1 MNAVP
6 KPQGQAMYVAP
17 DSARS
22 WLLSVQR
29 KLYAQSYNNPDYVFC
44 KLWGFVTDPRNLQMA
59 FARVAS
65 NRGRRTA
72 GVDGI
77 TVRAVLA
84 IDNGDAL
91 VDEIR
96 QEMRSGA
103 FRPSP
108 VRRVLIPKA
117 GKPGRF
123 RPLGIPTV
131 RDRVVQAALKNI
143 LEPIFEADFFPCS
156 YGFRPTRG
164 AHAALEQ
171 LRLLLKP
178 RSTKTKDGVQ
188 MRLPYLWAI
197 EGDIRGCFDNI
208 SHHGLMQ
215 RVRRRIGDTKANRL
229 VRAFLSA
236 GILSEKQFVRID
248 TGTPQGG
255 ILSPL
260 LANIALSVIDERYT
274 RHV

>member
-1 MNAVP
+1 
-6 KPQGQAMYVAP
+6 MYVAP